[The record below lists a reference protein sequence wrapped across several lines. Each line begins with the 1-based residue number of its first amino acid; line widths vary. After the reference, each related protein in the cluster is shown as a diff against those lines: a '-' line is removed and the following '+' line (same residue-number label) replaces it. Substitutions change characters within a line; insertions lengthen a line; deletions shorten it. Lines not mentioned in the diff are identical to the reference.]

1 MESGSSN
8 SAGPSAAKSQ
18 EESVLIG
25 SLVRTS
31 SSRRVIALVTSLA
44 FAFVLALALALAPAL
59 ALALAVNVLAE
70 LLFRLRSLDAKF
82 RQFTGEVYGHGSG
95 KALAVIFV
103 AQQQPN
109 QNRDRT

>member
-25 SLVRTS
+25 SLVMRS

-44 FAFVLALALALAPAL
+44 FALALALV
-59 ALALAVNVLAE
+59 VNVLAE
-70 LLFRLRSLDAKF
+70 LLLRLWSLDAKF

-95 KALAVIFV
+95 KALAVIFA
-103 AQQQPN
+103 AQQ
-109 QNRDRT
+109 

>member
-25 SLVRTS
+25 SLVRRS

-44 FAFVLALALALAPAL
+44 FAFALALAL
-59 ALALAVNVLAE
+59 ALALAVNVLTE
-70 LLFRLRSLDAKF
+70 LLFRLRSWM
-82 RQFTGEVYGHGSG
+82 
-95 KALAVIFV
+95 
-103 AQQQPN
+103 
-109 QNRDRT
+109 QNFGN